1 MLSEVIAVFGEYIKA
16 CRVKA
21 GLSQQKLGEMC
32 GYTGRSAAV
41 TVQEWEHDRRP
52 VPLEKIRILAASL
65 DIPIDSLIP

>member
-1 MLSEVIAVFGEYIKA
+1 MVSEVIQVFGEYIRS
-16 CRVKA
+16 CRLSA

-52 VPLEKIRILAASL
+52 VPLDKIRVLAKSL
-65 DIPIDSLIP
+65 QIPIESLIP